1 MTIEEIAEI
10 ELLKDACVND
20 DKKLFFKLIY
30 KNERLLKPGILYSLY
45 LNRSEYIKEL
55 IDNPN
60 NGISIDDVLDMN
72 NKMLKDRYPN
82 IRMINKFIDIYY

>member
-10 ELLKDACVND
+10 ELLKDACVDN

-45 LNRSEYIKEL
+45 SNRSEYIEEL
-55 IDNPN
+55 INNPDIN
-60 NGISIDDVLDMN
+60 ITLEDVLSMN
-72 NKMLKDRYPN
+72 SEMLKAGYPN
-82 IRMINKFIDIYY
+82 IKMINKFIDIYY